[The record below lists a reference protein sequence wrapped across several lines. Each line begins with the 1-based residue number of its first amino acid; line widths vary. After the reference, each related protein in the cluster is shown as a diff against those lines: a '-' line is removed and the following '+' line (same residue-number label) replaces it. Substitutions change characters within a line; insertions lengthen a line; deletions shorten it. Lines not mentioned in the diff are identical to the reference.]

1 MEPLNKSERKNAL
14 YKFLGIYGISLII
27 PFICAYFLFNT
38 PNSMLVKENEAY
50 KKALDEQKLL
60 IQHLQAAT
68 SKLAEVEA
76 ADKAYMNA
84 ANEMEKGSIKA
95 KLTQNERELT
105 TALIEIKKDTFMFQ
119 VPENQIIANNVA
131 ASIEAL
137 LTYRNTITAQRD
149 IIDKSP
155 GANDLQQLNN
165 QLQSLRSENEML
177 KIMAAQGGGGGG
189 GGGGGSAPAP
199 VATGT
204 PVNRDAVKRQV
215 ETDMIYG
222 MLKYAKSQKAN
233 NRNCTMYNYILD
245 LINARPYIGMSG
257 AEIQELK
264 KKSCRDD

>member
-14 YKFLGIYGISLII
+14 FQFLGVYGISLII

-38 PNSMLVKENEAY
+38 PNALLVKENEAY
-50 KKALDEQKLL
+50 KKALEEQQTL
-60 IQHLQAAT
+60 IRHLQSAT
-68 SKLAEVEA
+68 FKLAEVEA

-95 KLTQNERELT
+95 TLTQNERELT
-105 TALIEIKKDTFMFQ
+105 TALLEIKKDTFMFQ
-119 VPENQIIANNVA
+119 SPENQVVAKNVA
-131 ASIEAL
+131 AAIDAL

-165 QLQSLRSENEML
+165 QVQSLRSENEML
-177 KIMAAQGGGGGG
+177 KIMAAQGGGGG
-189 GGGGGSAPAP
+189 AAP
-199 VATGT
+199 VPVGT
-204 PVNRDAVKRQV
+204 PVNKEAIKRQV

-222 MLKYAKSQKAN
+222 MVKYAKGQKSN
-233 NRNCTMYNYILD
+233 NRNCTLYNYILD
-245 LINARPYIGMSG
+245 LINARPYIGLSG
-257 AEIQELK
+257 GEIQELK

>member
-14 YKFLGIYGISLII
+14 FQFLGVYGISLII
-27 PFICAYFLFNT
+27 PFICAYFFFNT
-38 PNSMLVKENEAY
+38 PNALLVKENEAY
-50 KKALDEQKLL
+50 KKALEEKQTL
-60 IQHLQAAT
+60 IRHLQSAT
-68 SKLAEVEA
+68 FKLAEVEA

-95 KLTQNERELT
+95 TLTQNERELT
-105 TALIEIKKDTFMFQ
+105 TALLEIKKDTFMFQ
-119 VPENQIIANNVA
+119 VPENQQVAKNVA
-131 ASIEAL
+131 AAIDAL

-165 QLQSLRSENEML
+165 QVQSLRSENDML

-189 GGGGGSAPAP
+189 AAVAVPVPA
-199 VATGT
+199 GT
-204 PVNRDAVKRQV
+204 PVNRDAIKRQV

-222 MLKYAKSQKAN
+222 MVKYAQGQKAN

-245 LINARPYIGMSG
+245 LINKRPYIGLSSG
-257 AEIQELK
+257 EIQELK

>member
-1 MEPLNKSERKNAL
+1 MEPLNKSERKNAW
-14 YKFLGIYGISLII
+14 YKFLGVYGISLII

-38 PNSMLVKENEAY
+38 PNALLVKENEAC
-50 KKALDEQKLL
+50 KKALEEQQTL
-60 IQHLQAAT
+60 IRHLQSAT

-95 KLTQNERELT
+95 TLTQNERELT
-105 TALIEIKKDTFMFQ
+105 TALLEIKKDTFMFQ
-119 VPENQIIANNVA
+119 VPENQQVAKNVA
-131 ASIEAL
+131 ASIDAL

-165 QLQSLRSENEML
+165 QVQSLRSENDML

-189 GGGGGSAPAP
+189 GSGAAAVPVPA
-199 VATGT
+199 GT
-204 PVNRDAVKRQV
+204 PVNRDAIKRQV

-222 MLKYAKSQKAN
+222 MVKYAKGQKSN
-233 NRNCTMYNYILD
+233 NRNCTLYNYILD
-245 LINARPYIGMSG
+245 LINARPYIGLSG
-257 AEIQELK
+257 GEIQELK

>member
-14 YKFLGIYGISLII
+14 FQFLGVYGISLII

-38 PNSMLVKENEAY
+38 PNALLVKENEAY
-50 KKALDEQKLL
+50 KKALEEQQTL
-60 IQHLQAAT
+60 IRHLQSAT
-68 SKLAEVEA
+68 FKLAEVEA

-95 KLTQNERELT
+95 TLTQNERELT
-105 TALIEIKKDTFMFQ
+105 TALLEIKKDTFMFQ
-119 VPENQIIANNVA
+119 APENQVVAKNVA
-131 ASIEAL
+131 AAIDAL

-165 QLQSLRSENEML
+165 QVQSLRSENEML
-177 KIMAAQGGGGGG
+177 KIMAAQGGGGG
-189 GGGGGSAPAP
+189 AAP
-199 VATGT
+199 VPVGT
-204 PVNRDAVKRQV
+204 PVNKEAIKRQV

-222 MLKYAKSQKAN
+222 MVKYAKGQKSN
-233 NRNCTMYNYILD
+233 NRNCTLYNYILD
-245 LINARPYIGMSG
+245 LINARPYIGLSG
-257 AEIQELK
+257 GEIQELK

>member
-27 PFICAYFLFNT
+27 SFICAYFLFNT
-38 PNSMLVKENEAY
+38 PNALLVKENEACQ
-50 KKALDEQKLL
+50 KALEEQQTL
-60 IQHLQAAT
+60 IRHLQSAT
-68 SKLAEVEA
+68 AKLAEVEA

-95 KLTQNERELT
+95 TLTQNERELT
-105 TALIEIKKDTFMFQ
+105 TALLEIKKDTFMFQ
-119 VPENQIIANNVA
+119 MTENQVVAKNVA
-131 ASIEAL
+131 AAIDAL

-165 QLQSLRSENEML
+165 QVQSLRSENEML

-189 GGGGGSAPAP
+189 AAAAP
-199 VATGT
+199 VPVGT
-204 PVNRDAVKRQV
+204 PVNKEAIKRQV

-222 MLKYAKSQKAN
+222 MVKYAKGQRSN
-233 NRNCTMYNYILD
+233 NRNCTLYNYILE
-245 LINARPYIGMSG
+245 LINTRSYIGLSSG
-257 AEIQELK
+257 EIQELK
-264 KKSCRDD
+264 RRSCRDD